1 MPRRQSERF
10 RDEVPLPEGWDV
22 EKDVDGKPFFI
33 DHNTQQTTWVD
44 PRDRYVTAF
53 YSCQT
58 VISRE
63 FDWKPLSAAHGTKL
77 TTNSGHSP
85 QCTNTLIDRCDVM

>member
-44 PRDRYVTAF
+44 PRDRYVTPF

-63 FDWKPLSAAHGTKL
+63 FDWKPLSLWKETDHKFWVNL
-77 TTNSGHSP
+77 CSV
-85 QCTNTLIDRCDVM
+85 QIR

>member
-22 EKDVDGKPFFI
+22 EKDDDGKPFFI

-44 PRDRYVTAF
+44 PRDRYVTPF
-53 YSCQT
+53 YSCQAVT
-58 VISRE
+58 S
-63 FDWKPLSAAHGTKL
+63 
-77 TTNSGHSP
+77 
-85 QCTNTLIDRCDVM
+85 